1 MLDRLGSKTIP
12 TFENMQEELL
22 KMAHK
27 ELIQKP
33 KYALEKMAEVCRNE
47 IIVQIPSEV
56 DLLEMYESKRP
67 SVRKVLKMISSNP
80 QTPAENQCLQYFKQ
94 YIKAQESQK
103 SIQRLLRFLTGT
115 DILCVEKIEVTFTK
129 LIGIERRPIAHTCGP
144 TLELPCT
151 YMSYIEF
158 RYELDNIL
166 QSDHCMEMNIA

>member
-1 MLDRLGSKTIP
+1 
-12 TFENMQEELL
+12 
-22 KMAHK
+22 
-27 ELIQKP
+27 
-33 KYALEKMAEVCRNE
+33 
-47 IIVQIPSEV
+47 
-56 DLLEMYESKRP
+56 
-67 SVRKVLKMISSNP
+67 MISSNP
-80 QTPAENQCLQYFKQ
+80 QTPAENQSLQYFKQ

-144 TLELPCT
+144 NLELPCT
-151 YMSYIEF
+151 HLSYIEF

>member
-1 MLDRLGSKTIP
+1 
-12 TFENMQEELL
+12 
-22 KMAHK
+22 
-27 ELIQKP
+27 
-33 KYALEKMAEVCRNE
+33 
-47 IIVQIPSEV
+47 
-56 DLLEMYESKRP
+56 
-67 SVRKVLKMISSNP
+67 MISSNP

-151 YMSYIEF
+151 HLSYTCIEF

-166 QSDHCMEMNIA
+166 QSNHCMKMKIA